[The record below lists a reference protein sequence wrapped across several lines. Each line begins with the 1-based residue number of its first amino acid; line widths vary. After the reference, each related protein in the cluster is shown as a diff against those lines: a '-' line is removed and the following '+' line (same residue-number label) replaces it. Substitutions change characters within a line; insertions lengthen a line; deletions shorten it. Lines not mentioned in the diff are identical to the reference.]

1 MHPDVK
7 RLLDLQSIDQEVA
20 ALRRDLDSLPREEAR
35 RRKRLDE
42 LVQTRDEGKA
52 ALDKAEVV
60 SRSLETTIQQADE
73 EVRKLEARL
82 NGVRNNAEYQATLLQ
97 IESVKRDRDSTQEEG
112 LALLEKLEGQGA
124 ALSEAETAAAAEG
137 EVFKQF
143 QEQAVGLREKSGA
156 ELEQVMKR
164 REAKTEGIPLDLME
178 NYQTLFGVRGSQAV
192 CAVESRVCQGCFT
205 NITTNDTARLMGG
218 STIVTCG
225 SCQRILYLPEQ

>member
-1 MHPDVK
+1 M
-7 RLLDLQSIDQEVA
+7 QSIDQEVA
-20 ALRRDLDSLPREEAR
+20 ALRRDLDSLPLEEAR
-35 RRKRLDE
+35 RRKRLDA

-124 ALSEAETAAAAEG
+124 ALSEAATAATAEE
-137 EVFKQF
+137 EVFREF
-143 QEQAVGLREKSGA
+143 QEQAEVLREKSGA

-164 REAKTEGIPLDLME
+164 REVKTEGIPLDLME

-192 CAVESRVCQGCFT
+192 CAVNTKVCQGCFT
-205 NITTNDTARLMGG
+205 NITTNDVARLMGG

-225 SCQRILYLPEQ
+225 SCQRILYLLEQ